1 MGKFTVEAAFP
12 SLPKT
17 PPPVLSFVAP
27 EVGESSL
34 RACARDF
41 GLRGLEAKDAVRS
54 HSTAILYTE
63 GSVQVQLFYGSGG
76 IRHRDFNSW
85 MRSERDSSFEIT
97 DGAAIEAA
105 RDAVREFLF
114 LNEAAGANAV
124 VKRLNQA
131 SSQRGGQSFSQKVTH
146 AAVCFHR
153 SVSGIPV
160 DGPGGKMT
168 VFLSPER
175 KLTGVDFLW
184 RRISGVYR
192 ETKRLRNPEE
202 AVRQVTDSWEKRGA
216 ASGVVNQVRF
226 GYLELGWSDEQALMQ
241 PAFIVFGILGG
252 PDSQV
257 RSGAVEVV
265 HASADPVG
273 DLVPPPPRTPKQTAR
288 SA

>member
-1 MGKFTVEAAFP
+1 MGKFTVEAVFP

-17 PPPVLSFVAP
+17 PAPVLSLVAP
-27 EVGESSL
+27 EVSESSL
-34 RACARDF
+34 RAFAREF
-41 GLRGLEAKDAVRS
+41 GLRGQEAEGAVRS

-63 GSVQVQLFYGSGG
+63 GSVQVQLFHGSGG
-76 IRHRDFNSW
+76 VRRRDFGSW
-85 MRSERDSSFEIT
+85 MRSEQDSSFEIT
-97 DGAAIEAA
+97 DEAAVEAA
-105 RDAVREFLF
+105 RDAVRGFLF
-114 LNEAAGANAV
+114 LNEAAAGGAV
-124 VKRLNQA
+124 VKRLNVA
-131 SSQRGGQSFSQKVTH
+131 SSQPGGQSFSQRVTH

-192 ETKRLRNPEE
+192 ETERLRTAEE
-202 AVRQVTDSWEKRGA
+202 AVRQVTDSWEERGV
-216 ASGVVNQVRF
+216 ASGVVDQVRF

-241 PAFIVFGILGG
+241 PAYIVFGVLGG
-252 PDSQV
+252 PDGQA
-257 RSGAVEVV
+257 RSGVVEVV

>member
-12 SLPKT
+12 SLPNT
-17 PPPVLSFVAP
+17 PPPVLSLAAP
-27 EVGESSL
+27 EVSESSL
-34 RACARDF
+34 RAFSREF
-41 GLRGLEAKDAVRS
+41 GLRGPEAEGAVRS

-63 GSVQVQLFYGSGG
+63 ESIQVQLFHRSGG
-76 IRHRDFNSW
+76 VRRRDFGSW
-85 MRSERDSSFEIT
+85 MRSEQDSSFEIT
-97 DGAAIEAA
+97 DEAAVEAA
-105 RDAVREFLF
+105 RGAVRGFPFLS
-114 LNEAAGANAV
+114 EAAAGDAV
-124 VKRLNQA
+124 VKRLNVA
-131 SSQRGGQSFSQKVTH
+131 SSQPGGGSFSQRVTH

-184 RRISGVYR
+184 RRISGVHR
-192 ETKRLRNPEE
+192 KTERLRTAEE
-202 AVRQVTDSWEKRGA
+202 AVRQVTDSWEERGV

-241 PAFIVFGILGG
+241 PAYIVFGVLGG
-252 PDSQV
+252 PDGQA

-273 DLVPPPPRTPKQTAR
+273 DLVPPPPKTPKQTAR
-288 SA
+288 PA

>member
-1 MGKFTVEAAFP
+1 MGKFTVEAVFP
-12 SLPKT
+12 SLPST
-17 PPPVLSFVAP
+17 PPPVFSLVTP
-27 EVGESSL
+27 EVSESSL
-34 RACARDF
+34 RAFARDF
-41 GLRGLEAKDAVRS
+41 GLRSQEVEGAVRS

-63 GSVQVQLFYGSGG
+63 GSVQVQLFKGSGG
-76 IRHRDFNSW
+76 VRRRDFGSW
-85 MRSERDSSFEIT
+85 MRSEQDSSFEIT

-105 RDAVREFLF
+105 RDAVRGFPF
-114 LNEAAGANAV
+114 LNEAAAGGAV
-124 VKRLNQA
+124 VKRLNEA
-131 SSQRGGQSFSQKVTH
+131 SSQRGGESFSQRVTH

-153 SVSGIPV
+153 SVSGVPV

-175 KLTGVDFLW
+175 KLTGVDYLW

-192 ETKRLRNPEE
+192 ETKRLRPAEE
-202 AVRQVTDSWEKRGA
+202 AVRQVTDSWEKRGV

-226 GYLELGWSDEQALMQ
+226 GYLELGWSDAQVLMQ
-241 PAFIVFGILGG
+241 PAYIVFGVLGG
-252 PDSQV
+252 PDGRA

-273 DLVPPPPRTPKQTAR
+273 DLVPPPPKTPKQTAR